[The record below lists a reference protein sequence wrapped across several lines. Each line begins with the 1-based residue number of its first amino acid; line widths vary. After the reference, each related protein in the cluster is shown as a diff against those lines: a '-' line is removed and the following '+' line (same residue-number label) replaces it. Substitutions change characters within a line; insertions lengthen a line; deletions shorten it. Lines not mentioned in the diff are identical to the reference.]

1 MTHRSEVPVAS
12 RVARK
17 DFDGSEFMFFV
28 FSFWAVCS
36 LGLAFSFDCR
46 VETTASQFHKFT
58 GFIFHVASWR
68 LEQLKTND
76 LVFSNAE

>member
-1 MTHRSEVPVAS
+1 MTHRSVPVAS
-12 RVARK
+12 RGARK
-17 DFDGSEFMFFV
+17 DFDGSEFMSLA
-28 FSFWAVCS
+28 FSFWPDCS
-36 LGLAFSFDCR
+36 LGGFSFDCR

-76 LVFSNAE
+76 LVISNAE